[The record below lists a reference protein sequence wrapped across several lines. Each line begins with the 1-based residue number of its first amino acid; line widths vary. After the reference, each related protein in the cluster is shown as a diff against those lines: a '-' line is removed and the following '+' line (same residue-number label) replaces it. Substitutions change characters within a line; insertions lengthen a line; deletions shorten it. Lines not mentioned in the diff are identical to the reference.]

1 MNVGEGEHFM
11 PSFARQL
18 KSELA
23 RRKISSKCCERA
35 EIKAFLQMSG
45 MVIINE
51 GYFKISIQTE
61 TASVARRLFSLFKS
75 WFGDAPEILL
85 CQVKRLQEHNNYLL
99 QVGQK
104 QSVLRALETFGFLG
118 YDKEGTAFCVRSQE
132 GQPEDLAKQCCRR
145 AFLRAAF
152 MAKGSITN
160 PEKDYHLEIAVP
172 YESYALLV
180 VRIMEMFQFETRYFQ
195 RKEDHVVYLKG
206 GDAIGEFL
214 RVISAPNALLEFENV
229 RVMKGVRNKINRLVN
244 CETANLTKTVFA
256 SQEQISNIK
265 HIQNAIG
272 LESIPASLQEIA
284 LLRLRFPESTLQELG
299 NKAQPPLSKSTV
311 NHRLRRLNTLARKI
325 KG

>member
-1 MNVGEGEHFM
+1 M

-23 RRKISSKCCERA
+23 RRKINNKCCERA

-51 GYFKISIQTE
+51 EYFKISIQTE
-61 TASVARRLFSLFKS
+61 TASVARRLFSLFKR

-85 CQVKRLQEHNNYLL
+85 CRVKRLQENNNYLL

-104 QSVLRALETFGFLG
+104 ESVLSALETFEFLR
-118 YDKEGTAFCVRSQE
+118 YEKEGTAAHISSQE
-132 GQPEDLAKQCCRR
+132 ACPEDLSKQCCRR

-160 PEKDYHLEIAVP
+160 PEKDYHLEIVAP
-172 YESYALLV
+172 YESYALL
-180 VRIMEMFQFETRYFQ
+180 IIGILEMFQLEARYFR
-195 RKEDHVVYLKG
+195 RKEDYVVYLKG

-214 RVISAPNALLEFENV
+214 RVVSAPNALLEFENV

-265 HIQNAIG
+265 HIRDAIG

-299 NKAQPPLSKSTV
+299 KKVQPPLSKSTV